1 MALVKVVTDSSS
13 DIAHAL
19 AQELGITVI
28 PLYIRFSDEVYRDG
42 IDISANQFYDRLAH
56 SRIPPKT
63 STPSPGDF
71 AEIYSQLA
79 AETDSILSIHLSPRY
94 SGALNAA
101 MVAKD
106 YVPEGCTIKVI
117 DSKSVS
123 MGCGLVVIAAAR
135 EAKTGASLEQVMQSV
150 NRAIS
155 HTHIVGMI
163 TDIHYLLGGRRL
175 SLLGAHIL
183 LAKLGTLFRFKL
195 VGEIYEAGKV
205 RGRGM
210 YFKDTKALEKLQQ
223 CFTEFQSLEEIAVL
237 HAMKSDWALNITG
250 RLASVFPQQHIH
262 NARLGCATGVHGG
275 PKAMAIAF
283 ITGED

>member
-1 MALVKVVTDSSS
+1 VKVVTDSSS
-13 DIAHAL
+13 DIPPEV

-28 PLYIRFSDEVYRDG
+28 PLYIRFGDEVYRDG
-42 IDISANQFYDRLAH
+42 VDISAEQFYTRLAH

-101 MVAKD
+101 MLAKD
-106 YVPEGCTIKVI
+106 YVPEGCTVKVI

-135 EAKTGASLEQVMQSV
+135 ESRAGANLEQVMQTV
-150 NRAIS
+150 EKAMLR
-155 HTHIVGMI
+155 THIVGMI
-163 TDIHYLLGGRRL
+163 ADINYLLGGRRL
-175 SLLGAHIL
+175 SLPGAHL
-183 LAKLGTLFRFKL
+183 FLGKLGTLLRFKL
-195 VGEIYEAGKV
+195 LGEIYEAGKV

-210 YFKDTKALEKLQQ
+210 YFSEAKALDKLEQ
-223 CFTEFQSLEEIAVL
+223 CVTEFPAIDELAILYAQ
-237 HAMKSDWALNITG
+237 KPQWAQDFADRIT
-250 RLASVFPQQHIH
+250 SVPKKRIY

-275 PKAMAIAF
+275 PRAMAVAF
-283 ITGED
+283 IEGQD